1 MDRHDPPLL
10 TNLLIPSFLR
20 RREPFVA
27 VLAAVV
33 AVFIVATEFT
43 IVGAQAGGG
52 LPALAEATRGF
63 LTVWLVEGNPA
74 SAVERFVSRTL
85 NDERFVPAEWF
96 SPEEYQRKFNRDARR
111 QPHTISADE
120 FNRRMTEY
128 LSSLRPPV
136 GPGRSG
142 QPEAPG
148 RGGRGQALT
157 LQSVLRPFSVAGLK
171 GLSDLDE
178 LLREREP
185 TDLTGLPAITYG
197 VRRWADISW
206 TASGTV
212 GFRSAL
218 ADRTK
223 QTGAEVRAVVV
234 RLISPPGDEAPGLLF
249 MLWGDESRSKDGW
262 RLWGVE
268 PVPMD

>member
-120 FNRRMTEY
+120 FNRRMTEDPQ
-128 LSSLRPPV
+128 LASS
-136 GPGRSG
+136 
-142 QPEAPG
+142 
-148 RGGRGQALT
+148 
-157 LQSVLRPFSVAGLK
+157 AG
-171 GLSDLDE
+171 
-178 LLREREP
+178 
-185 TDLTGLPAITYG
+185 
-197 VRRWADISW
+197 WSW
-206 TASGTV
+206 
-212 GFRSAL
+212 
-218 ADRTK
+218 
-223 QTGAEVRAVVV
+223 
-234 RLISPPGDEAPGLLF
+234 
-249 MLWGDESRSKDGW
+249 
-262 RLWGVE
+262 
-268 PVPMD
+268 